1 MKHIVILLIL
11 ISTAFVFTSCATKS
25 QKTENMQDIQAESKQ
40 TPNEDAF
47 TYTPSINHSFLTEKN
62 VGEPIVIKGKLIQ
75 NDDSFTIVENIASK
89 SRVTF
94 ILEVEDASLIEQLK
108 ELTGKTITL
117 SGELLEASSTWTK
130 KMKVLKVE

>member
-1 MKHIVILLIL
+1 M
-11 ISTAFVFTSCATKS
+11 ASCATNS
-25 QKTENMQDIQAESKQ
+25 QKAEDKQDVEILSK
-40 TPNEDAF
+40 NSLHKDNF
-47 TYTPSINHSFLTEKN
+47 NYKPSINHSYLTEKN
-62 VGEPIVIKGKLIQ
+62 VGEPIAIKGKLIQ
-75 NDDSFTIVENIASK
+75 NDDSFSIVENPASK

-117 SGELLEASSTWTK
+117 SGELLEASSIWTK